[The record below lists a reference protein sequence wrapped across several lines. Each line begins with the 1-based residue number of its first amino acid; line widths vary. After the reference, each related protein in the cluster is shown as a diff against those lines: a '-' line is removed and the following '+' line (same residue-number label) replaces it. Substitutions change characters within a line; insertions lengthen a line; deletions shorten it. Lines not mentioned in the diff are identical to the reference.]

1 MLENVSGISYF
12 LMHHF
17 SHSVKNYMACEEMDD
32 KTNLKILKR
41 KVREGRDT
49 HATYAGVSG

>member
-1 MLENVSGISYF
+1 
-12 LMHHF
+12 
-17 SHSVKNYMACEEMDD
+17 MACEEMDD